1 VRTLR
6 CPIAL
11 LLILFAATA
20 CTKDSGS
27 QPVSPTGRS
36 SSAPSP
42 VTSTPVAFTPGAFR
56 YVNAGLVVTLT
67 LKTNVG
73 TMTVDNGTDHDL
85 AKPDLYV
92 LDGLSVKR
100 IDGRVLN
107 SQPIPQGGKQIFK
120 VQFPPEVN
128 DKEIGLVMLLFGPDN
143 YGAFAPA

>member
-6 CPIAL
+6 PTIAL
-11 LLILFAATA
+11 LALVLATVA

-27 QPVSPTGRS
+27 APSSSGS
-36 SSAPSP
+36 GSSAPTSVP
-42 VTSTPVAFTPGAFR
+42 STPIVITPGSFR
-56 YVNAGLVVTLT
+56 YANAGLVVTLN

-73 TMTVDNGTDHDL
+73 TMSVDNGTDHDL

-92 LDGLSVKR
+92 LDGSTGKQ
-100 IDGRVLN
+100 IDGKVLDA
-107 SQPIPQGGKQIFK
+107 QPIPQGGKETFK

-128 DKEIGLVMLLFGPDN
+128 DKEIGLVILLFGPDN